1 LKCEFHPAADAIAN
15 CTHCDIPLCG
25 FCTTYVKDSTLC
37 ENCVELRAAED
48 FVASKS
54 PEADKLD
61 RMLAARRDQSES
73 LDKQLS
79 KEQAKRAKQEKWY
92 VLVLGVSAIF
102 IAARV
107 FFVLQAS
114 RDLTQDEI
122 FAEEL
127 ARSQVES
134 CVLIF
139 WEIAEILQKDL
150 VPDESL
156 RCEQPGDPNIVTVI
170 GDDII
175 VTHPNPQLL
184 GYSEIVVSKNNPIPE
199 LVI

>member
-1 LKCEFHPAADAIAN
+1 LKCDFHPAVDAIAN
-15 CTHCDIPLCG
+15 CSNCDIPICG
-25 FCTTYVKDSTLC
+25 FCTTYVEDSTLC

-48 FVASKS
+48 FVASQTPQS
-54 PEADKLD
+54 DKLE
-61 RMLAARRDQSES
+61 RMLVERQAKSES
-73 LDKQLS
+73 LDDRLTQD
-79 KEQAKRAKQEKWY
+79 EEKRARREKRH
-92 VLVLGVSAIF
+92 VLMVGVSTIF
-102 IAARV
+102 IAVRV
-107 FFVLQAS
+107 FFVLEAS

-134 CVLIF
+134 CVLVF
-139 WEIAEILQKDL
+139 WEIAELLQNDS

-156 RCEQPGDPNIVTVI
+156 RCEEPGDPNIVTVV